1 MRRRERV
8 SPPRAARVSAPN
20 RDRASR
26 RDGAAARGRCHD
38 AIEDTQRIA
47 RTPCCER
54 LTLPMVRTRTYRKRV
69 KSQAENRVSQRGDE
83 APERQARRHRPIE
96 VGIIR
101 RMMSAATRV
110 CTVASHASRLRR
122 EKMRGGARP
131 TRHVVTGSR
140 LSHREVASASSGND
154 GSGGGEDEEDAVPE
168 RYRER
173 SDSNRWM
180 KAGSMGSRYARSDV
194 EVTWGMIGV
203 AAFLAVLSTG
213 AVGWLVLTAP
223 SANSPQYRRSDGLD
237 DVVLGLVEEE
247 PAKADP
253 YGQV

>member
-1 MRRRERV
+1 M
-8 SPPRAARVSAPN
+8 
-20 RDRASR
+20 
-26 RDGAAARGRCHD
+26 
-38 AIEDTQRIA
+38 
-47 RTPCCER
+47 
-54 LTLPMVRTRTYRKRV
+54 
-69 KSQAENRVSQRGDE
+69 
-83 APERQARRHRPIE
+83 
-96 VGIIR
+96 IR
-101 RMMSAATRV
+101 RTMSAATRV

-140 LSHREVASASSGND
+140 RVRRLWHREVASASSGND

>member
-1 MRRRERV
+1 MT
-8 SPPRAARVSAPN
+8 
-20 RDRASR
+20 SR
-26 RDGAAARGRCHD
+26 NQSFA
-38 AIEDTQRIA
+38 
-47 RTPCCER
+47 
-54 LTLPMVRTRTYRKRV
+54 
-69 KSQAENRVSQRGDE
+69 GDE
-83 APERQARRHRPIE
+83 APEHQARRHRPIE
-96 VGIIR
+96 GGIIR

>member
-1 MRRRERV
+1 LT
-8 SPPRAARVSAPN
+8 
-20 RDRASR
+20 SR
-26 RDGAAARGRCHD
+26 KQSFA
-38 AIEDTQRIA
+38 
-47 RTPCCER
+47 
-54 LTLPMVRTRTYRKRV
+54 
-69 KSQAENRVSQRGDE
+69 GDE
-83 APERQARRHRPIE
+83 APEHQARRHRPIE
-96 VGIIR
+96 GGIIR

-122 EKMRGGARP
+122 EKMRGGVRP

-140 LSHREVASASSGND
+140 RARRLNRREVASASSGND